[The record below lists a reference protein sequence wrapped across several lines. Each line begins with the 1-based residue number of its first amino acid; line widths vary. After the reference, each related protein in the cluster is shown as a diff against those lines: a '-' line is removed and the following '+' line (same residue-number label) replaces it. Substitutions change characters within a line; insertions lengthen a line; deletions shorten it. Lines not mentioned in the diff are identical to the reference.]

1 LRGLFVQ
8 APPLDEDVLRIVGEV
23 NKKRKGGR
31 DEDSMGEI
39 LFKISENFHKFKQV
53 RPRARSRIN
62 LPEPLS
68 KLFMLHLISE
78 IIGAGAV

>member
-1 LRGLFVQ
+1 LRGLYVQ
-8 APPLDEDVLRIVGEV
+8 APPLDEDVLRIVAEV

-53 RPRARSRIN
+53 RPN
-62 LPEPLS
+62 LTNFFQYRYRTGTYPFVPEP
-68 KLFMLHLISE
+68 KL
-78 IIGAGAV
+78 